1 MNRPPFAPPMGEVL
15 GTRLSENGKV
25 VFEVQLPYQDALQ
38 LGGQISRVYLFAEA
52 QMQLRSRLIRR
63 GKNEA
68 TTYLLVP
75 KDLRELLL
83 SGELTKPAKAQVVE
97 NGDKYFLIFMVDKHP
112 PFLAEQKRMRA
123 KRTKRGRT

>member
-75 KDLRELLL
+75 K
-83 SGELTKPAKAQVVE
+83 P
-97 NGDKYFLIFMVDKHP
+97 P

-123 KRTKRGRT
+123 KRTNKRGRT